1 MEKILDSGSEN
12 GISEIMG
19 INGATLPLRVEIRY
33 VVTSVVN
40 PKIILNSNKVLA
52 LFFIQ
57 YRLRCRQSSNRNSE
71 W

>member
-57 YRLRCRQSSNRNSE
+57 YRLRCR
-71 W
+71 